1 MPDKSPELWGIAT
14 WLLALGTSLFG
25 GMLNFIKSSGAD
37 RPLHIRIR
45 DALVELATSG
55 FVGILVFMGL
65 AGMGW
70 DSTIC
75 AAGCGISA
83 HFSARLLAHA
93 SHYIDAL
100 FEAKHR
106 HLHGDG
112 GHHHDAD

>member
-14 WLLALGTSLFG
+14 WLLAIGTSLCG
-25 GMLNFIKSSGAD
+25 GMLNFIKSGGSD
-37 RPLHIRIR
+37 LPLHTRIR

-55 FVGILVFMGL
+55 FVGTLVFMGL

-75 AAGCGISA
+75 AAGCGVSA
-83 HFSARLLAHA
+83 HFSARLLAYA
-93 SHYIDAL
+93 AHYMDAL

-106 HLHGDG
+106 HLHKEIDD
-112 GHHHDAD
+112 HDDD